1 MLDPCPGRDV
11 ASLPGPIYLV
21 PVERLLKHLTLSRWT
36 LHHIRRT
43 LRSND
48 CDLAC
53 CRLAS
58 FLSRISGCPGA
69 LRRRDPYFVK

>member
-36 LHHIRRT
+36 FITFVALYAVMIAIW
-43 LRSND
+43 
-48 CDLAC
+48 LAVVWLLFFPG
-53 CRLAS
+53 LAVVPAPCGAGT
-58 FLSRISGCPGA
+58 RIS
-69 LRRRDPYFVK
+69 